1 MTIQETI
8 DFLSSYSNDYEHL
21 DLGRVRSFLDL
32 LGSPDKK
39 LRFVHVAGTNGK
51 GSTCAMIAS
60 ILYNAGYKT
69 GLFTSP
75 HILRYNERMQINGD
89 QIPDDDLVR
98 ITGIIKEALSNTE
111 DKVNWFE
118 MLMCIALYWFSE
130 QKTDIVVFEVGLGG
144 LLDGTNVIDT
154 PECSV
159 ITNIGLD
166 HTAILGNTLEEI
178 AFQKAAIIKPF
189 GKAVIYRGTPEV
201 EKVFE
206 DRCSEVSAQLVK
218 ADFDSLNLI
227 SEDVFGQTFDACG
240 FKSLHIRLTG
250 IHQRRNACV
259 VLEAVNVLKE
269 NGWDISET
277 NIREGLSETVWPVRF
292 EVVSKDPLFII
303 DGGHNPQCAQAVSD
317 ALIELLPSETR
328 IVFLTG
334 ILADKDYK
342 EVVSILSS
350 VSDEFVTVT
359 PDSYRALSA
368 DALADYIES
377 IGAKAIACSSIDEGI
392 RTAINLADG
401 GAVCCVGSLYLAGEV
416 RSFFSSDLNLDPL
429 F

>member
-8 DFLSSYSNDYEHL
+8 DFLSSYSNDYEHH

-32 LGSPDKK
+32 LGSPDQK

-60 ILYNAGYKT
+60 ILRKAGYKT

-75 HILRYNERMQINGD
+75 HILRYNERIQINGEP
-89 QIPDDDLVR
+89 ISDDDLVR
-98 ITGIIKEALSNTE
+98 VTGIIKDTLSKTE
-111 DKVNWFE
+111 EKVNWFE
-118 MLMCIALYWFSE
+118 MLMSIALYWFAE
-130 QKTDIVVFEVGLGG
+130 QNTDIVVFEVGLGG

-154 PECSV
+154 PECAV

-178 AFQKAAIIKPF
+178 AFQKAAIIKDQ
-189 GKAVIYRGTPEV
+189 GKAVVYRGEPEV
-201 EKVFE
+201 ERVFE
-206 DRCSEVSAQLVK
+206 NRCSEVSAELFK

-240 FKSLHIRLTG
+240 YRSLHIPLAG

-259 VLEAVNVLKE
+259 VLETVKVLEE
-269 NGWDISET
+269 NGWNISESD
-277 NIREGLSETVWPVRF
+277 IREGLSETVWPVRF

-303 DGGHNPQCAQAVSD
+303 DGGHNPQCAQAVVD
-317 ALIELLPSETR
+317 AINELIPSGTR

-342 EVVSILSS
+342 EVISILSA
-350 VSDEFVTVT
+350 VSSEFVTVT
-359 PDSYRALSA
+359 PASYRALSA
-368 DALADYIES
+368 EDLAEFIES
-377 IGAKAIACSSIDEGI
+377 LGSHAVVCASIDEGV
-392 RTAINLADG
+392 RTAISIAG
-401 GAVCCVGSLYLAGEV
+401 SGAVCCVGSLYLAGEV
-416 RSFFSSDLNLDPL
+416 RSYFSSGTSLDPL